1 MYRHG
6 SYDEKLASKLRG
18 SRKFARGFL
27 LALMEDE
34 DGLTPLEALKHTIHK
49 MGVREFS
56 EMATIPEK
64 SVSRMLS
71 IDEIPKLDTLDR
83 YFAPFGLKVKIDLEN
98 VA

>member
-6 SYDEKLASKLRG
+6 SYDEKLATKLQG
-18 SRKFARGFL
+18 SQKFAKGFL
-27 LALMEDE
+27 LTLMEDE
-34 DGLTPLEALKHTIHK
+34 EGLTPLDVLKHTIHK

-56 EMATIPEK
+56 EMADIPEK

-71 IDEIPKLDTLDR
+71 SDEIPKLDTLDR
-83 YFAPFGLKVKIDLEN
+83 YFAPFGLKVKIDLES